1 MKLLMFHVNE
11 FWYKTFSKTLNNVE
25 KVEKEDKI
33 GKGLVVFVQVEKDDE
48 DRKDKVKKKAFENIK
63 WLAKKVNTEE
73 IILHSFGHLSES
85 SESKSSPE
93 FAQGIISEIK
103 KALEERGYKT
113 ETTPFGYFLE
123 FKIHV
128 LGESLAKVFKSL

>member
-11 FWYKTFSKTLNNVE
+11 FWYKTFSKTLDEVDKIDKEE
-25 KVEKEDKI
+25 KIGKSLVVFIQVEKEDEERKEKI
-33 GKGLVVFVQVEKDDE
+33 
-48 DRKDKVKKKAFENIK
+48 KKKAFENIK
-63 WLAKKVNTEE
+63 WLAKNVNVEE
-73 IILHSFGHLSES
+73 IMLHSFSHL

-93 FAQGIISEIK
+93 FAQIIIDEIK
-103 KALEERGYKT
+103 KLLEERGFKIK
-113 ETTPFGYFLE
+113 TTPFGYFLE